1 MLNKKLRGSSKKYF
15 DSGDYIMERDRS
27 VSKPTKNRPP
37 QLVLKGSAIKVL
49 TCLRQLITRSV
60 FPPIIRFL
68 LARV

>member
-37 QLVLKGSAIKVL
+37 QLVLKGKAIKDL
-49 TCLRQLITRSV
+49 TLAFRNYLKLLFQLI
-60 FPPIIRFL
+60 
-68 LARV
+68 